1 MREALGT
8 QIIVAEKMIE
18 IAQTVRRLIQ
28 SPSVRA
34 VLMLSV
40 SMVMAVVVGTLALLV
55 DLRQQELTHARGET
69 ISLNRILAEQTTRT
83 IDGVALAMYGARDRI
98 SDKVG
103 RDLALDS
110 TPVHLLLQSRI
121 IGLPQVK
128 SMFVADSKGM
138 VVNSSRDDLASPFS
152 VAQREFFQYFS
163 TSNQDG
169 LFVSLP
175 ERARIDG
182 QWTFYLAVRLLNSD
196 GSFRGVIA
204 SAISIEYFESL
215 YDSINLDFV
224 SKIQLLSRHGELMAG
239 HRTGD
244 SAFGERVL
252 EPDSLSR
259 IAGHPEHEVVLSNH
273 DAMMEPWISTYRQVA
288 KYPLI
293 VSAAVSEHEALTPW
307 RRVALPIATGAV
319 AVIVFILLATT
330 IILKNLLR
338 KEHLQ
343 LERDASNE
351 KLRHMVQSVRD
362 AILTVDSSQNIVL
375 FNSAAEQLLGV
386 RATDVLDQNIEQF
399 LLRSQPKIVASNL
412 LGYLR
417 EAWQSP
423 SDLAL
428 LGIVSL
434 VRDDQDIPVEL
445 SLSSTTVRGERL
457 VTAVFRDLSERQRT
471 ELELLKSNRQL
482 QELTA
487 SLESV
492 REQERLRISR
502 ELHDELGQ
510 ALTGLRME
518 ISWLGGRLL
527 TTQPE
532 LEQKV
537 VSIKKLIDGTIKSV
551 RRISSEL
558 RPLVLDDLG
567 FAAAAN
573 WYVDQFATRTN
584 LKVALELPNDD
595 PENGGTVAT
604 TLFRVLQESLTNVAR
619 HAGARNVDIRLLQA
633 NDQWRLEIRDDGQ
646 GFDQSSAKMGG
657 IGLIGMRERVQALGG
672 SFELTAAPGQGT
684 LIEICIPVESARK
697 G

>member
-1 MREALGT
+1 M
-8 QIIVAEKMIE
+8 VAEKMIE
-18 IAQTVRRLIQ
+18 FAQAVRGPIRSQ
-28 SPSVRA
+28 SVRA

-40 SMVMAVVVGTLALLV
+40 SMVVAVVVGSLALLV
-55 DLRQQELTHARGET
+55 DLRQRELAHARGEA

-83 IDGVALAMYGARDRI
+83 IDGVALAMYGARDRV
-98 SDKVG
+98 SDKFG
-103 RDLALDS
+103 RDLALNS

-128 SMFVADSKGM
+128 SMFVADSEGM
-138 VVNSSRDDLASPFS
+138 VVNSSRDDLVSTFS
-152 VAQREFFQYFS
+152 VAQRDFFQYFS
-163 TSNQDG
+163 TANQDG

-224 SKIQLLSRHGELMAG
+224 SRIQLLSRNGELMAG
-239 HRTGD
+239 QSTGD
-244 SAFGERVL
+244 SALGERVL

-259 IAGHPEHEVVLSNH
+259 IAGHPESEVVFSNH

-293 VSAAVSEHEALTPW
+293 VAAAVSEHEALTPW
-307 RRVALPIATGAV
+307 RRVALPIAASAA
-319 AVIVFILLATT
+319 AVIVFILLETA

-362 AILTVDSSQNIVL
+362 AILTIDASQNIVL
-375 FNSAAEQLLGV
+375 FNAAAEQLWGV
-386 RATDVLDQNIEQF
+386 RAADVLNQNIEQF
-399 LLRSQPKIVASNL
+399 LLRTQPKIVASNL

-445 SLSSTTVRGERL
+445 SLSCTTVREERL
-457 VTAVFRDLSERQRT
+457 VTAIFRDLSERQRT

-510 ALTGLRME
+510 SLTGLRME
-518 ISWLGGRLL
+518 LSWLGGRLL
-527 TTQPE
+527 VTQPE

-573 WYVDQFATRTN
+573 WYVDQFAVRTN
-584 LKVALELPNDD
+584 LKVTLELPNDD

-619 HAGARNVDIRLLQA
+619 HAGAQSVDIRLLRA

-646 GFDQSSAKMGG
+646 GFELSSAKMGG

-684 LIEICIPVESARK
+684 LIEVCIPVESARK
-697 G
+697 DG